1 MLILHFLFTKI
12 WTQEGFKNMK
22 DKYGFK
28 TFGSNGLQNYAGSN
42 VVANAHRY
50 LPKYKK
56 PVTNGSVSDLFKET
70 RTAAQKEEDKL
81 KEQLRNL
88 QNSKVSK
95 DMLMSAEEKQLLS
108 NANTLDQLFNS
119 NRYAY
124 VSSLDNATA
133 KQIERNYSNK
143 GAYFVNIDNTS
154 VFFNKVSKIEKLDYV
169 PGGVLK
175 KSNYN
180 YKYTTYN
187 IYTKHVSGQDELK
200 ARVVFA
206 N

>member
-1 MLILHFLFTKI
+1 MKDIY
-12 WTQEGFKNMK
+12 GFKN
-22 DKYGFK
+22 Y
-28 TFGSNGLQNYAGSN
+28 GSNGLQNYAESN
-42 VVANAHRY
+42 VVTNAHRY

-56 PVTNGSVSDLFKET
+56 PIQNTSVSDLFKET

-119 NRYAY
+119 NRYAF
-124 VSSLDNATA
+124 VSSLDNQEC
-133 KQIERNYSNK
+133 KEIEKNYSNK
-143 GAYFVNIDNTS
+143 GAYFVNMDNTS
-154 VFFNKVSKIEKLDYV
+154 VFFNKVSLIEKLDYV
-169 PGGVLK
+169 PGSVLK

-180 YKYTTYN
+180 YKHTTYN
-187 IYTKHVSGQDELK
+187 IYTKHQSGVDELK
-200 ARVVFA
+200 ARLVFA

>member
-1 MLILHFLFTKI
+1 MR
-12 WTQEGFKNMK
+12 

-28 TFGSNGLQNYAGSN
+28 ISSLEEHINKMQIDYNNSK

-50 LPKYKK
+50 LPSYKK
-56 PVTNGSVSDLFKET
+56 STTTNQNVSDLFKDN
-70 RTAAQKEEDKL
+70 RTQAQKREDEL

-88 QNSKVSK
+88 QNNKVSK
-95 DMLMSAEEKQLLS
+95 EMLMSAEEKQLLS
-108 NANTLDQLFNS
+108 NANTLDLLFNE
-119 NRYAY
+119 NRYAF
-124 VSSLDNATA
+124 VSSLDNAQC
-133 KQIERNYSNK
+133 KEIERQYSSK
-143 GAYFVNIDNTS
+143 GAYFVNMDNTS

-169 PGGVLK
+169 PASVLK
-175 KSNYN
+175 KSNYM

-187 IYTKHVSGQDELK
+187 LYNKHADKTDILV